1 MSTADQKPCKW
12 PRSLCR
18 RKTHTHNQASTWF
31 TNKMN
36 AGSQSGQ
43 CSLLQPWCLLRLYRR
58 SHLFR
63 IYRGKSSIHRL
74 YDIERRHL
82 YVHTSIIW
90 PSADALLLRRTPP
103 HLFLPCTT
111 IAFHSSP
118 LLFTLRNF
126 FSSEKKKTATYF
138 SAYATSGATPEPK
151 LWDKQR
157 KNCLK
162 AVRAPTCRGLWSTTR
177 DEPGHSIGQCLLFP
191 VRFPTQLSAHSVL
204 PPSEPN
210 RVMTSSHKSP
220 NHLLSFL
227 ADSNSAERK
236 ILSDGYSFECSWHG
250 RSNY

>member
-1 MSTADQKPCKW
+1 MQAARAASALCFSPDAYYGSTVGHICSEYTEGNHQFTACMTSNVAIYTYTPQSSDPALML
-12 PRSLCR
+12 SFSA
-18 RKTHTHNQASTWF
+18 TH
-31 TNKMN
+31 
-36 AGSQSGQ
+36 
-43 CSLLQPWCLLRLYRR
+43 R
-58 SHLFR
+58 R
-63 IYRGKSSIHRL
+63 IYSFPAQQLHFIHRL
-74 YDIERRHL
+74 CCSPYAISFHL
-82 YVHTSIIW
+82 
-90 PSADALLLRRTPP
+90 
-103 HLFLPCTT
+103 
-111 IAFHSSP
+111 
-118 LLFTLRNF
+118 
-126 FSSEKKKTATYF
+126 KKKTATYF

-227 ADSNSAERK
+227 ADSNSAERE